1 MTAMPDVS
9 PASSSNSA
17 SEPLRLRDRQP
28 FGVGGRRLCFVHP
41 RDSFKCVKVA
51 RPDAEVIQ
59 GLKSKERFFRTKAN
73 YDNNLEELVELQRLD
88 RRLGAALSCH
98 LPRSY
103 GMAATDM
110 GPGLVLDLMRDAD
123 GGISRSIREL
133 ITIGLDLAELKP
145 AFNTLGEFFI
155 KHAIVTRQLLD
166 HNVVA
171 RHEADGTWTLFLI
184 DGLGDPSW
192 IPVSRWLPQFAVAK
206 IRRNLAR
213 SWARFESFAAAG
225 GVSETMRKSSPW
237 GQGLLN
243 HRDL

>member
-1 MTAMPDVS
+1 MPAVP
-9 PASSSNSA
+9 PASPEHSA
-17 SEPLRLRDRQP
+17 TEPLRLKDKQP

-41 RDSFKCVKVA
+41 LDPLKCVKVA
-51 RPDAEVIQ
+51 RPDVETILA
-59 GLKSKERFFRTKAN
+59 LKNEGKLFRRKPT
-73 YDNNLEELVELQRLD
+73 YDNNAEELAELARLE
-88 RRLGAALSCH
+88 RRLGADMGRH

-103 GMAATDM
+103 GMTATDM

-133 ITIGLDLAELKP
+133 ITLGQDLAELRP
-145 AFNTLGEFFI
+145 AFNALGEFFLQQG
-155 KHAIVTRQLLD
+155 IVTRQLLD

-171 RHEADGTWTLFLI
+171 RHEPDGSWTMFLI

-192 IPVSRWLPQFAVAK
+192 IPVSRWLPGFAAAK

-213 SWARFESFAAAG
+213 SWARFESFAATG
-225 GVSETMRKSSPW
+225 GVSEEMRKNSPW

-243 HRDL
+243 HRGQ

>member
-1 MTAMPDVS
+1 VT
-9 PASSSNSA
+9 
-17 SEPLRLRDRQP
+17 
-28 FGVGGRRLCFVHP
+28 
-41 RDSFKCVKVA
+41 
-51 RPDAEVIQ
+51 RPDAEMILR
-59 GLKSKERFFRTKAN
+59 LKGGGRFFRTKAN

-88 RRLGAALSCH
+88 RRLGSALNCH

-103 GMAATDM
+103 GMAATDL

-145 AFNTLGEFFI
+145 AFNALSEFFI
-155 KHAIVTRQLLD
+155 KHAVVTRQLLD
-166 HNVVA
+166 HNIVA
-171 RHEADGTWTLFLI
+171 RHESDGTWTLFLI

-192 IPVSRWLPQFAVAK
+192 IPVSRWLPRFAVAK

-213 SWARFESFAAAG
+213 SWTRFESFAAAG
-225 GVSETMRKSSPW
+225 GVSETMRNSSQW

-243 HRDL
+243 HRGL